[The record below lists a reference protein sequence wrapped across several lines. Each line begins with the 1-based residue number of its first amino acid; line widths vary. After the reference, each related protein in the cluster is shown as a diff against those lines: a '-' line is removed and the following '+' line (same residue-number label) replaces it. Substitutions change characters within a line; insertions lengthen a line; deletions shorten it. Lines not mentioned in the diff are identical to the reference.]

1 MIHSNPDITCV
12 VIQYMCYLKPALWL
26 PQGKTLINLTI
37 FGWKSNPVHYVKPIT
52 QLLC

>member
-37 FGWKSNPVHYVKPIT
+37 FGWKPNPVHYVKPIT